1 MYYRCRPEKLVGGVE
16 PSDRRQSES
25 SGPLGGRD
33 AQPVCCGAHVT
44 NTAGTTWLHRL
55 RERGVIR
62 VAASYAVIAWLL
74 LQIADVTFEPLGVP
88 KWVMVSLIVTAVL
101 GFPVAVALAWFYE
114 AGDRGIQRDTAGEG
128 VVRPVTHGLRRYADL
143 LIIGVL
149 LVAVSVLL
157 VRQSDLGGSGTA
169 NPAIAVLPFQNL
181 STSKDSEI
189 LALGIAESVLYQ
201 LANLAELDVISRT
214 SSFAFR
220 DRGKDAQEIGRELG
234 ARYLLEG
241 SVQSDRSR
249 MRVTTQLIDTE
260 TGADV
265 WAMRFDR
272 QPGDIFEVQDEIA
285 LQVTQALELS
295 VDPAAMERMT
305 GQGTSNLGAY
315 LAFLQG
321 RALLANVRVV
331 DMTEAIEHFE
341 RSVKLDPGFA
351 GAYVSLAEAELSLAE
366 YEVTDDRQERFKRAL
381 LRGRELVEKAL
392 ALDPN
397 NGAAYLQRAQFAAYE
412 NLAAAE
418 KDYRRGLELSPN
430 SAKGY
435 AGLAAVVYAT
445 PSRRDEV
452 LELLDRARKLDPLEP
467 GHDVIKAQ
475 FLWLE
480 RADLQGAN
488 ALLVDVLKRNP
499 RYKPALGGLGGLRPL
514 MKQAANAIRYSEQ
527 ALALDPSAEWT
538 RRALIRVYLDLGD
551 LSAAR
556 QLLGDEGSE
565 RSLRQ
570 LALLMHEGDWRQAG
584 DLAYESLAREGIS
597 GISGTDMVVIVSA
610 IRMHA
615 RATDEFERARAAL
628 EEASGVSW
636 DSAGRATLP
645 QEGSPVRAAA
655 IGLADVLLASGQ
667 ERQGRQLLDTILARM
682 RHEVGELGRPEF
694 WYYPY
699 HPTALALSGQHD
711 AALAMIERSIA
722 SGSGLLYWR
731 YYFESEP
738 AYGPLRQDAR
748 FQATLRTVH
757 AYVEAQRDELDRM
770 RAEGLVPDRS
780 TGK

>member
-1 MYYRCRPEKLVGGVE
+1 M
-16 PSDRRQSES
+16 
-25 SGPLGGRD
+25 
-33 AQPVCCGAHVT
+33 T
-44 NTAGTTWLHRL
+44 NTAGTTWLRRL

-88 KWVMVSLIVTAVL
+88 KWAMVSLIVAAVL
-101 GFPVAVALAWFYE
+101 GLPVAVALAWFYE

-128 VVRPVTHGLRRYADL
+128 IVRPVTHGLRRYADL

-149 LVAVSVLL
+149 LVAVAVLL

-181 STSKDSEI
+181 STSKDGEI

-220 DRGKDAQEIGRELG
+220 DRGKDAQQIGRELG

-285 LQVTQALELS
+285 RQVTQALELS

-321 RALLANVRVV
+321 RALLANARVV
-331 DMTEAIEHFE
+331 DMTEAIGHFE
-341 RSVKLDPGFA
+341 RSVKLDPDFA
-351 GAYVSLAEAELSLAE
+351 GAYVSLAEAEVFLGE
-366 YEVTDDRQERFKRAL
+366 YEVTDDRLERFKRAL
-381 LRGRELVEKAL
+381 LRGHELVEKAL

-397 NGAAYLQRAQFAAYE
+397 NGAAYLQRAHLAAYE

-418 KDYRRGLELSPN
+418 ADYRRGLELSPN

-435 AGLAAVVYAT
+435 AGLAAVVYET

-480 RADLQGAN
+480 RADMQGAN
-488 ALLVDVLKRNP
+488 ALLVDVLKRDP
-499 RYKPALGGLGGLRPL
+499 RYTPALQWLGGLREM
-514 MKQAANAIRYSEQ
+514 MKQAANGIRYSEQ
-527 ALALDPSAEWT
+527 ALALDPSREWT
-538 RRALIRVYLDLGD
+538 RRALIRGYVDLGD
-551 LSAAR
+551 LAAAR

-565 RSLRQ
+565 RSPRQ
-570 LALLMHEGDWRQAG
+570 LRLLMHEDDWRQAG
-584 DLAYESLAREGIS
+584 ELAYESLARESIS
-597 GISGTDMVVIVSA
+597 GISGTDMLMIVSA

-628 EEASGVSW
+628 EEVSGVSW
-636 DSAGRATLP
+636 DSAGRVTLP

-682 RHEVGELGRPEF
+682 RHEVGEQGRPEF
-694 WYYPY
+694 WYQRY
-699 HPTALALSGQHD
+699 HPTALALNGQDD

-722 SGSGLLYWR
+722 SGIGLVDWW
-731 YYFESEP
+731 YYFESDP

-757 AYVEAQRDELDRM
+757 AYVDAQRGELDRM
-770 RAEGLVPDRS
+770 RAEGLVPDR
-780 TGK
+780 TAGK